1 MVAEVPGQGSAG
13 PYRVVAQRDA
23 QAHLGSGGCGE
34 GVGGSS
40 PRYLWPVIEAGASL
54 AVPGLAATV
63 AALPVIGPVQEAHR
77 LAYTAAT
84 GQPGLWARVG
94 AAWRDLRELYP
105 QALALLRAAEHAA
118 ETGDRVAASSHLTN
132 ASREAGRLRADPLS
146 ARIERLAR
154 LARTPLAVQGET
166 ESAEER
172 EFGLTPR
179 ERDVLRLVADG
190 RTDRQI
196 AEELFISVK
205 TAGAHV
211 SNILAKLGVR
221 SRVQAA
227 TAAHRHEL
235 I

>member
-1 MVAEVPGQGSAG
+1 M
-13 PYRVVAQRDA
+13 
-23 QAHLGSGGCGE
+23 
-34 GVGGSS
+34 
-40 PRYLWPVIEAGASL
+40 
-54 AVPGLAATV
+54 
-63 AALPVIGPVQEAHR
+63 
-77 LAYTAAT
+77 
-84 GQPGLWARVG
+84 
-94 AAWRDLRELYP
+94 
-105 QALALLRAAEHAA
+105 
-118 ETGDRVAASSHLTN
+118 
-132 ASREAGRLRADPLS
+132 
-146 ARIERLAR
+146 
-154 LARTPLAVQGET
+154 QGET